1 MNTMGFPQDP
11 QMLGNFFKMQLALLY
26 TTPLAPFIYFLF
38 DWMLT

>member
-11 QMLGNFFKMQLALLY
+11 QMLGNFFKMQLVLLY
-26 TTPLAPFIYFLF
+26 TTPLAPLIYLFF